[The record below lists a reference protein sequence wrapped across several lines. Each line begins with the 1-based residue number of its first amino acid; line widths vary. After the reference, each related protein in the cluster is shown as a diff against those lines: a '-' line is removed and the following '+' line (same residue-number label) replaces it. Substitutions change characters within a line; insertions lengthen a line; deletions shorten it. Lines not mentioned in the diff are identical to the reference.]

1 MGDVETDTLLTY
13 PYVVVRLA
21 CRYCARVG
29 AYRLVRLAAKFGCE
43 ARLAD
48 VVIRLAADC
57 PHWRPNKRWPEGC
70 GVYLPDLEA
79 PRMVPDDPSHRAM
92 RVIDGGK
99 KRGGENDGGGNEGG
113 KNDGGK
119 NEKPKR

>member
-1 MGDVETDTLLTY
+1 VDTDTLLTY

-29 AYRLVRLAAKFGCE
+29 AYRLVRLAVKFGCE

-48 VVIRLAADC
+48 VVVKLAADC

-79 PRMVPDDPSHRAM
+79 PRIVPDDPRRRVM
-92 RVIDGGK
+92 RVIDGAKTDTGK
-99 KRGGENDGGGNEGG
+99 IDTG
-113 KNDGGK
+113 KIDTGK
-119 NEKPKR
+119 IDSGKIDSGKE

>member
-1 MGDVETDTLLTY
+1 MIRVDADTLLTY

-29 AYRLVRLAAKFGCE
+29 AYRLVRLAVKFGCE
-43 ARLAD
+43 ARLSE

-57 PHWRPNKRWPEGC
+57 PHWRANKRWPEGC

-79 PRMVPDDPSHRAM
+79 PRLVPDDPRQRVM

-99 KRGGENDGGGNEGG
+99 SKARGNKR
-113 KNDGGK
+113 NDGGK
-119 NEKPKR
+119 NGGGKSEEPDR

>member
-1 MGDVETDTLLTY
+1 MAGDTLLTY

-29 AYRLVRLAAKFGCE
+29 AYRLVRLAVKFGCE

-48 VVIRLAADC
+48 VVVRLATDC
-57 PHWRPNKRWPEGC
+57 PHWKPNKRWPEGC

-79 PRMVPDDPSHRAM
+79 PRALPDDPTQRVI

-99 KRGGENDGGGNEGG
+99 SEEPER
-113 KNDGGK
+113 
-119 NEKPKR
+119 

>member
-1 MGDVETDTLLTY
+1 MDTDTLLTY

-29 AYRLVRLAAKFGCE
+29 AYRLVRLAVKFGCE

-48 VVIRLAADC
+48 VVVKLAADC

-79 PRMVPDDPSHRAM
+79 PRMVPDDPGQCVM
-92 RVIDGGK
+92 RMIDGGK
-99 KRGGENDGGGNEGG
+99 I
-113 KNDGGK
+113 DGGK
-119 NEKPKR
+119 NEEPEK

>member
-1 MGDVETDTLLTY
+1 MIDVDADTLLTY

-29 AYRLVRLAAKFGCE
+29 AYRLVRLAVKFGCE
-43 ARLAD
+43 ARLSD
-48 VVIRLAADC
+48 VVIKLAADC

-79 PRMVPDDPSHRAM
+79 PRMVPDDPRQRVM

-99 KRGGENDGGGNEGG
+99 ADGGKTGDG

-119 NEKPKR
+119 NEEPKR

>member
-1 MGDVETDTLLTY
+1 MEGETLLTY

-29 AYRLVRLAAKFGCE
+29 AYRLVRLAVKFGCE

-48 VVIRLAADC
+48 VVVRLAADC
-57 PHWRPNKRWPEGC
+57 PHWKPNKRWPEGC
-70 GVYLPDLEA
+70 GVYLPDIEA
-79 PRMVPDDPSHRAM
+79 QRALPDDPRQLVI

-99 KRGGENDGGGNEGG
+99 NDERKGEPE
-113 KNDGGK
+113 
-119 NEKPKR
+119 RT

>member
-1 MGDVETDTLLTY
+1 MEGETLLTY

-29 AYRLVRLAAKFGCE
+29 AYRLVRLAVKFGCE

-48 VVIRLAADC
+48 VVVRLAADC
-57 PHWRPNKRWPEGC
+57 PHWKPNKRWPEWC
-70 GVYLPDLEA
+70 GVYLPDIEA
-79 PRMVPDDPSHRAM
+79 PRALPDDPRQLVI

-99 KRGGENDGGGNEGG
+99 NDERKGEPE
-113 KNDGGK
+113 
-119 NEKPKR
+119 RT

>member
-1 MGDVETDTLLTY
+1 MDRDPPPVSPSGA
-13 PYVVVRLA
+13 VRLP

-29 AYRLVRLAAKFGCE
+29 AYRLVRLAVKFGCE

-48 VVIRLAADC
+48 VVVRLAADC
-57 PHWRPNKRWPEGC
+57 PHWKPNKRWPEGC

-79 PRMVPDDPSHRAM
+79 PRALPDHPGRRVI

-99 KRGGENDGGGNEGG
+99 NEERKGEPD
-113 KNDGGK
+113 
-119 NEKPKR
+119 

>member
-1 MGDVETDTLLTY
+1 MTDDTLLTY

-29 AYRLVRLAAKFGCE
+29 AYRLVRLAGEVGCE

-48 VVIRLAADC
+48 VVVKLAADC
-57 PHWRPNKRWPEGC
+57 PHWRPNRRWPEGC

-79 PRMVPDDPSHRAM
+79 PRLAPDDPRQRVM
-92 RVIDGGK
+92 RVI
-99 KRGGENDGGGNEGG
+99 EGG
-113 KNDGGK
+113 KNDSKKNDPKKNDRENNAGGK
-119 NEKPKR
+119 NEDPKP